1 MVMPIEVLREASGIA
16 MIFSG
21 NCIRGVK
28 ERTVRMAE
36 EPDKIVLT
44 ATKSNANPQDHP
56 QNKNGQDQT

>member
-1 MVMPIEVLREASGIA
+1 MVMPIEVLREAIGIA

-36 EPDKIVLT
+36 EPGKIVLT
-44 ATKSNANPQDHP
+44 AYWGSLEP
-56 QNKNGQDQT
+56 